1 MLGGFITNIKL
12 PPSSFRFFLA
22 PMYAIGSKK
31 FTGIGFIDYSFY
43 PAGIFR
49 KIKIGLNGSTFTM
62 NEFIDDKENKTSLSF
77 RKIVPELKL
86 VLNEK
91 DPRANKMRF
100 IQFKS
105 FIIYEEGLRFFRDTV
120 ITPGTPPDTSVETR
134 HRTISENRTLN
145 QLRLVIENHRAL
157 YPYRGELKLEQGQD
171 FMKAA
176 FTGNYFFNYPKGGG
190 LQVRLFGGKFFYTS
204 AKTVNKQFATERYHL
219 NMTGPN
225 GYEDHTYSDYFIGRN
240 RFEGAWSQQIMQSEG
255 AFKVRTDLLA
265 AKVGKTD
272 DWLMALNFSTTIPA
286 AINPLALLPI
296 KIPVK
301 LFLDIGSHAQAW
313 ETNAEE
319 DRFLYDAGLHIPLL
333 RETVNIYI
341 PLVYSSIYKE
351 YFLSSLSKKERF
363 WKKISFSIDISNFSL
378 RKIDNRLDL

>member
-1 MLGGFITNIKL
+1 
-12 PPSSFRFFLA
+12 
-22 PMYAIGSKK
+22 
-31 FTGIGFIDYSFY
+31 
-43 PAGIFR
+43 
-49 KIKIGLNGSTFTM
+49 
-62 NEFIDDKENKTSLSF
+62 
-77 RKIVPELKL
+77 
-86 VLNEK
+86 
-91 DPRANKMRF
+91 
-100 IQFKS
+100 
-105 FIIYEEGLRFFRDTV
+105 
-120 ITPGTPPDTSVETR
+120 
-134 HRTISENRTLN
+134 
-145 QLRLVIENHRAL
+145 
-157 YPYRGELKLEQGQD
+157 
-171 FMKAA
+171 
-176 FTGNYFFNYPKGGG
+176 
-190 LQVRLFGGKFFYTS
+190 
-204 AKTVNKQFATERYHL
+204 
-219 NMTGPN
+219 MTGPN